1 MIGVDIV
8 VVERIR
14 KARERQGDRFLQ
26 KFLNRDEI
34 AMVKKI
40 ETAAGFWAAKEAVA
54 KALGTGIGETL
65 SFHDIRLKKSEKG
78 APSFTLPPSIIK
90 KFKIIDTSLSI
101 AHDGGFAIAVAAI
114 EIDKSREAT
123 S

>member
-14 KARERQGDRFLQ
+14 KAKERHGDRFLQ

-78 APSFTLPPSIIK
+78 APSFTLSPSIVK

-114 EIDKSREAT
+114 ETQRK
-123 S
+123 

>member
-8 VVERIR
+8 VIERIR
-14 KARERQGDRFLQ
+14 KARLRHGDRFLQ
-26 KFLNRDEI
+26 KFLNEKEI
-34 AMVKKI
+34 ALVKKI

-65 SFHDIRLKKSEKG
+65 KFHDIHLGKDEKG
-78 APSFTLPPSIIK
+78 APYFTLPASIVK